1 MKTEHP
7 STLSGNIKRIA
18 SLSWPMMVGQM
29 AVVGNGVIDTAMTS
43 RFSATDLA
51 ALSIGI
57 SIYVS
62 IFVGLNGILQAISP
76 VVGQLFGARKFKQIG
91 AEIKQGVWLGVF
103 LSCIGCL
110 ILLFPQSL
118 LNIAQAS
125 SGLNNKAA
133 QYLQILAIALPATLG
148 FRIYGALNNAVGR
161 PKMVMAIQLA
171 ALSLKIPLNTL
182 FIFGGLGIP
191 AMGGPGC
198 AAATAVNAWLM
209 LLTGWLMLKH
219 VKYYELFALFGSGFV
234 KPNWKALRSLLHLG
248 IPMGLSYLIEVTAFA
263 FMALF
268 IARLGEVAVSGH
280 QLTAN
285 FGTILYMLPLSIASA
300 TGTLVAQAIGAK
312 QMQAARVTGNAGI
325 ILAAMLAVPI
335 GITIW
340 FARDLILHAYTSNP
354 VIIAAALPLFTFIS
368 VYQIFDAIQVNVA
381 FILRAYKIAIVP
393 TILYAFALW
402 GCGLGGG
409 FILGLD
415 PYHISPAFLRGAAG
429 FWMANSTSLAIV
441 AFCLWYYLRIVQRR
455 FPTPAMWRRN
465 VNFEQTDRTP

>member
-1 MKTEHP
+1 MKFEHP

-62 IFVGLNGILQAISP
+62 IFVGLNGILQSISP

-91 AEIKQGVWLGVF
+91 AEIKQGVWLGLF
-103 LSCIGCL
+103 LACIGCL
-110 ILLFPQSL
+110 ILIFPQSL
-118 LNIAQAS
+118 LSIAKAS
-125 SGLNNKAA
+125 PTLNDKAA

-171 ALSLKIPLNTL
+171 ALAIKIPLNTL

-209 LLTGWLMLKH
+209 LITGWLMLKH

-234 KPNWKALRSLLHLG
+234 KPNWKALRSLLNLG

-268 IARLGEVAVSGH
+268 IARLGEIAVSGH

-340 FARDLILHAYTSNP
+340 FSRGLILHAYTSNP
-354 VIIAAALPLFTFIS
+354 LIIAAALPLFTFIS
-368 VYQIFDAIQVNVA
+368 VYQIFDAIQVTTA
-381 FILRAYKIAIVP
+381 FILRAYKIAVVP

-415 PYHISPAFLRGAAG
+415 PYHISPAFLHGAAG

-441 AFCLWYYLRIVQRR
+441 AFSLWYYLRIVQKR

-465 VNFEQTDRTP
+465 VKFERPDISP

>member
-1 MKTEHP
+1 MKFEHP

-62 IFVGLNGILQAISP
+62 IFVGLNGILQSISP

-91 AEIKQGVWLGVF
+91 TEIKQGVWLGLF
-103 LSCIGCL
+103 LACIGCL
-110 ILLFPQSL
+110 ILLFPNGL
-118 LNIAQAS
+118 LSIAQAS
-125 SGLNNKAA
+125 PTLNDKAA

-171 ALSLKIPLNTL
+171 ALAIKIPLNTL

-219 VKYYELFALFGSGFV
+219 VKYYDVFALFGSGFV
-234 KPNWKALRSLLHLG
+234 KPNWKALRSLLNLG

-340 FARDLILHAYTSNP
+340 FSRGLILHAYTSNP
-354 VIIAAALPLFTFIS
+354 LIIAAALPLFTFIS
-368 VYQIFDAIQVNVA
+368 VYQIFDAIQVTTA

-415 PYHISPAFLRGAAG
+415 PYHISPAFLHGAAG

-441 AFCLWYYLRIVQRR
+441 AFSLWYYLRIVQKR

-465 VNFEQTDRTP
+465 VKFERPDISP

>member
-1 MKTEHP
+1 MKFEHP

-62 IFVGLNGILQAISP
+62 IFVGLNGILQSISP

-91 AEIKQGVWLGVF
+91 AEIKQGVWLGLF
-103 LSCIGCL
+103 LACIGCL
-110 ILLFPQSL
+110 ILLFPNGL
-118 LNIAQAS
+118 LSIAKAS
-125 SGLNNKAA
+125 PTLNDKAA

-171 ALSLKIPLNTL
+171 ALAIKIPLNTL

-219 VKYYELFALFGSGFV
+219 VKYYDVFALFGSGFV
-234 KPNWKALRSLLHLG
+234 KPNWKALRSLLKLG

-312 QMQAARVTGNAGI
+312 QMQVARVTGNAGI

-335 GITIW
+335 GVIIW
-340 FARDLILHAYTSNP
+340 FSRDLILHAYTSNP
-354 VIIAAALPLFTFIS
+354 LIIAAALPLFTFIS
-368 VYQIFDAIQVNVA
+368 VYQIFDAIQVTTA

-415 PYHISPAFLRGAAG
+415 PYHISPAFLHGAAG

-441 AFCLWYYLRIVQRR
+441 AFSLWYYLRIVQKR

-465 VNFEQTDRTP
+465 VKFERPDMTP

>member
-1 MKTEHP
+1 MKFEHP
-7 STLSGNIKRIA
+7 STLNGNIKRIA

-62 IFVGLNGILQAISP
+62 IFVGLNGILQSISP

-91 AEIKQGVWLGVF
+91 AEIKQGVWLGLF
-103 LSCIGCL
+103 LACIGCL
-110 ILLFPQSL
+110 ILLFPNGL
-118 LNIAQAS
+118 LSIAQAS
-125 SGLNNKAA
+125 PTLNDKAA

-171 ALSLKIPLNTL
+171 ALAIKIPLNTL

-219 VKYYELFALFGSGFV
+219 VKYYDVFALFGSGFV
-234 KPNWKALRSLLHLG
+234 KPNWKALRSLLNLG

-340 FARDLILHAYTSNP
+340 FSRGLILHAYTSNP
-354 VIIAAALPLFTFIS
+354 LIIAAALPLFTFIS
-368 VYQIFDAIQVNVA
+368 VYQIFDAIQVTTA

-415 PYHISPAFLRGAAG
+415 PYHISPAFLHGAAG

-441 AFCLWYYLRIVQRR
+441 AFSLWYYLRIVQKR

-465 VNFEQTDRTP
+465 VKFERPDISP

>member
-1 MKTEHP
+1 MKFEHP

-62 IFVGLNGILQAISP
+62 IFVGLNGILQSISP

-91 AEIKQGVWLGVF
+91 AEIKQGVWLGLF
-103 LSCIGCL
+103 LACIGCL
-110 ILLFPQSL
+110 ILLFPNGL
-118 LNIAQAS
+118 LSIAKAS
-125 SGLNNKAA
+125 PTLNDKAA

-171 ALSLKIPLNTL
+171 ALAIKIPLNTL

-209 LLTGWLMLKH
+209 LLVGWLMLKH
-219 VKYYELFALFGSGFV
+219 VKYYDVFALFGSGFV
-234 KPNWKALRSLLHLG
+234 KPNWKALRSLLKLG

-335 GITIW
+335 GVIIW
-340 FARDLILHAYTSNP
+340 FSRDLILHAYTSNP
-354 VIIAAALPLFTFIS
+354 LIIAAALPLFTFIS
-368 VYQIFDAIQVNVA
+368 VYQIFDAIQVTTA

-415 PYHISPAFLRGAAG
+415 PYHISPVFLHGAAG

-441 AFCLWYYLRIVQRR
+441 AFSLWYYLRIVQKR

-465 VNFEQTDRTP
+465 VKFELPDMTP

>member
-1 MKTEHP
+1 MIQAFP
-7 STLSGNIKRIA
+7 ATLRGNIHRIA
-18 SLSWPMMVGQM
+18 SLAWPMIVGQL

-62 IFVGLNGILQAISP
+62 IFVGLNGVLQAISP
-76 VVGQLFGARKFKQIG
+76 AVGQLFGAQQYKKIG
-91 AEIKQGVWLGVF
+91 AEIKQGVWLGFF

-118 LNIAQAS
+118 LSIAQAS
-125 SGLNNKAA
+125 PELNTKAA
-133 QYLQILAIALPATLG
+133 LYLQILAIALPATMG

-171 ALSLKIPLNTL
+171 ALGLKIPLNTL

-209 LLTGWLMLKH
+209 LIAGWLMLRH
-219 VKYYELFALFGSGFV
+219 VKYYELFALFGNGFV
-234 KPNWKALRSLLHLG
+234 KPQWESLRSLLHLG

-300 TGTLVAQAIGAK
+300 TGTLVAQAIGAG
-312 QMQAARVTGNAGI
+312 QLQTARRTGNAGAV
-325 ILAAMLAVPI
+325 LAAMLAIPI
-335 GITIW
+335 GIIIW
-340 FARDLILHAYTSNP
+340 FSRSLILHAYTSNP
-354 VIIAAALPLFTFIS
+354 SIIAAAFPLFLFIS
-368 VYQIFDAIQVNVA
+368 VYQIFDAMQVTAA

-409 FILGLD
+409 YILGLD
-415 PYHISPAFLRGAAG
+415 PFNISPAFLHGAAG

-441 AFCLWYYLRIVQRR
+441 AACLWAYLRYIQRQ
-455 FPTPAMWRRN
+455 
-465 VNFEQTDRTP
+465 FEQHTPVRDQT

>member
-1 MKTEHP
+1 MMQEAPKT
-7 STLSGNIKRIA
+7 LRGNIQRIGA
-18 SLSWPMMVGQM
+18 LAWPMMVGQL

-62 IFVGLNGILQAISP
+62 IFVGLNGVLQAISP
-76 VVGQLFGARKFKQIG
+76 VVGQLFGARQFRQIG
-91 AEIKQGVWLGVF
+91 AEIKQGVWLGFF
-103 LSCIGCL
+103 LACIGCL

-118 LNIAQAS
+118 LSIAQAS
-125 SGLNNKAA
+125 DTLNQKAA
-133 QYLQILAIALPATLG
+133 LYLQILAIALPATLA

-161 PKMVMAIQLA
+161 PKMVMAIQVA
-171 ALSLKIPLNTL
+171 ALALKVPLNTL
-182 FIFGGLGIP
+182 FIFGGFGIP

-209 LLTGWLMLKH
+209 LITGWLMLRH
-219 VKYYELFALFGSGFV
+219 VKYYELFDLFGTGFV
-234 KPNWKALRSLLHLG
+234 KPQWTALRSLLQLG

-268 IARLGEVAVSGH
+268 IARLGEITVSGH

-300 TGTLVAQAIGAK
+300 TGTLVAQAIGAN
-312 QMQAARVTGNAGI
+312 QLQLAHRTGNAGVV
-325 ILAAMLAVPI
+325 LAGMLAIPI

-340 FARDLILHAYTSNP
+340 FSRSLILHAYTSNQ
-354 VIIAAALPLFTFIS
+354 VIIAAALPLFLFLS
-368 VYQIFDAIQVNVA
+368 VYQVFDAIQVTVA
-381 FILRAYKIAIVP
+381 FILRAYKIAVVP

-409 FILGLD
+409 YMLGLD
-415 PYHISPAFLRGAAG
+415 PFQISPAIFHGAAG
-429 FWMANSTSLAIV
+429 FWMANSTSLALV
-441 AFCLWYYLRIVQRR
+441 AIGLTYYLRLIQKR
-455 FPTPAMWRRN
+455 FEHSPSPA
-465 VNFEQTDRTP
+465 DIGK

>member
-7 STLSGNIKRIA
+7 STLRGNIKRIA

-91 AEIKQGVWLGVF
+91 AEIKQGVWLGFF
-103 LSCIGCL
+103 LACIGCL
-110 ILLFPQSL
+110 ILIFPQSL
-118 LNIAQAS
+118 LSIAQAS
-125 SGLNNKAA
+125 PGLNQKAA

-171 ALSLKIPLNTL
+171 ALAMKIPLNTL

-209 LLTGWLMLKH
+209 LVTAWLMLKH

-234 KPNWKALRSLLHLG
+234 KPHWAALRSLLNLG

-300 TGTLVAQAIGAK
+300 TGTLVAQAIGAN

-368 VYQIFDAIQVNVA
+368 VYQIFDAIQVTVA

-415 PYHISPAFLRGAAG
+415 PFHISPAFLHGAAG
-429 FWMANSTSLAIV
+429 FWMANSTSLALV
-441 AFCLWYYLRIVQRR
+441 AFSLWYYLRIVQRR
-455 FPTPAMWRRN
+455 FPIPAMWRRN
-465 VNFEQTDRTP
+465 VNIDYPG

>member
-1 MKTEHP
+1 MKFEHP

-62 IFVGLNGILQAISP
+62 IFVGLNGILQSISP

-91 AEIKQGVWLGVF
+91 AEIKQGVWLGLF
-103 LSCIGCL
+103 LACIGCL
-110 ILLFPQSL
+110 ILLFPNGL
-118 LNIAQAS
+118 LSIAQAS
-125 SGLNNKAA
+125 PTLNDKAA

-171 ALSLKIPLNTL
+171 ALAIKIPLNTL

-219 VKYYELFALFGSGFV
+219 VKYYDVFALFGSGFV
-234 KPNWKALRSLLHLG
+234 KPNWKALRSLLNLG

-340 FARDLILHAYTSNP
+340 FSRGLILHAYTSNP
-354 VIIAAALPLFTFIS
+354 LIIAAALPLFTFIS
-368 VYQIFDAIQVNVA
+368 VYQIFDAIQVTTA

-409 FILGLD
+409 FIMGLD
-415 PYHISPAFLRGAAG
+415 PYHISPAFLHGAAG

-441 AFCLWYYLRIVQRR
+441 AFSLWYYLRIVQKR

-465 VNFEQTDRTP
+465 VKFERPDISP

>member
-1 MKTEHP
+1 MIQAFP
-7 STLSGNIKRIA
+7 ATLRGNIHRIA
-18 SLSWPMMVGQM
+18 SLAWPMIVGQL

-62 IFVGLNGILQAISP
+62 IFVGLNGVLQAISP
-76 VVGQLFGARKFKQIG
+76 VVGQLFGAQQYKKIG
-91 AEIKQGVWLGVF
+91 SEIKQGVWLGFF
-103 LSCIGCL
+103 LSCIGCF

-118 LNIAQAS
+118 LSIAQAS
-125 SGLNNKAA
+125 PELNTKAA
-133 QYLQILAIALPATLG
+133 LYLQILAIALPATMG

-171 ALSLKIPLNTL
+171 ALGLKIPLNTL

-209 LLTGWLMLKH
+209 LIAGWLMLRH
-219 VKYYELFALFGSGFV
+219 VQYYELFALFGGGFV
-234 KPNWKALRSLLHLG
+234 KPQWATLRSLLHLG

-300 TGTLVAQAIGAK
+300 TGTLVAQAIGAG
-312 QMQAARVTGNAGI
+312 QLQTARRTGNAGAV
-325 ILAAMLAVPI
+325 LAAMLAIPI
-335 GITIW
+335 GIIIW
-340 FARDLILHAYTSNP
+340 FSRNLILHAYTSNAT
-354 VIIAAALPLFTFIS
+354 IIAAAFPLFLFIS
-368 VYQIFDAIQVNVA
+368 VYQIFDAMQVTAA

-409 FILGLD
+409 YILGLD
-415 PYHISPAFLRGAAG
+415 PFDISPAFLHGAAG

-441 AFCLWYYLRIVQRR
+441 AACLWAYLRYIQKQVEQQHEQHA
-455 FPTPAMWRRN
+455 TPPS
-465 VNFEQTDRTP
+465 EHT